1 MIDFID
7 NETAMVSAV
16 ITAVTGLLT
25 GPVFQM
31 DPAAVGS
38 ITAFVVVIFNFW
50 VRFSVYSKK
59 GAVNVATAAATQA
72 VAAVT
77 ETTVGGP
84 GVVTSE
90 ARLAVTEAVENV
102 LGESPGMIKP
112 PGN

>member
-1 MIDFID
+1 MISFLE

-16 ITAVTGLLT
+16 VTAATGLLT

-59 GAVNVATAAATQA
+59 GAAKAATAAATQA
-72 VAAVT
+72 VAAVSGDT
-77 ETTVGGP
+77 AGMAGEVTVP
-84 GVVTSE
+84 
-90 ARLAVTEAVENV
+90 AAQAVTDAVENV
-102 LGESPGMIKP
+102 LGAGAEVKP
-112 PGN
+112 PG